1 MYRLTIVDAM
11 SDNPPAVETDHISLL
26 DAVAMMVEHLIAL
39 EDHTVRLFPT
49 SPPQEGILEWRI
61 EADSFDGE
69 PEDDEAPQEWWARIE
84 NLDVTEPDEE
94 QHLRVD
100 AKGDVVE
107 TTSSDEDG
115 WPEKKSYSYPM
126 ESKFVGPFSDIDLM
140 LLDSMFDRTFRNI
153 CEADFA
159 RESDGNVE
167 APTGY
172 FYIVSIPDLGSAL
185 NDMIE
190 ECQVGREYDDGTWQY
205 PLPAPGWYFVQT
217 DSNGLW
223 WAFGS
228 DTGAEA
234 PARRRFNAA
243 QAEYSKWLEQDES
256 DI

>member
-11 SDNPPAVETDHISLL
+11 SDDPPAVETDHISLL
-26 DAVAMMVEHLIAL
+26 DSIAMMVEHLIAV
-39 EDHTVRLFPT
+39 EDDTLRLFPT

-61 EADSFDGE
+61 EAASFDGE
-69 PEDDEAPQEWWARIE
+69 PEDDEVPQEWWARIE
-84 NLDVTEPDEE
+84 NLEVTEPDE
-94 QHLRVD
+94 
-100 AKGDVVE
+100 
-107 TTSSDEDG
+107 
-115 WPEKKSYSYPM
+115 PEEKSYSYPM

-172 FYIVSIPDLGSAL
+172 FYLVSIPDLGSAL

-243 QAEYSKWLEQDES
+243 QAEYSKWAQDDEQL
-256 DI
+256 